1 MTHTFNTDCATGAFL
16 ARIEEAD
23 RLLVTLQ
30 AAVAE
35 HLNADPDAVDWANVG
50 DASRLVDL
58 LRQACEGLELHCERD
73 LTPDA

>member
-1 MTHTFNTDCATGAFL
+1 MSTFNTDNAIGTFL
-16 ARIEEAD
+16 DRIAEAD

-30 AAVAE
+30 AAVTD
-35 HLNADPDAVDWANVG
+35 HLNADPEDVTWANVG

-73 LTPDA
+73 LEPIR